1 LVQENAENKEADI
14 SASRKRRKVSSWSR
28 GNANSRRTKKGKAD
42 ADHSNTSVNGN
53 TSANGNVTV
62 DNSANENSCNNG
74 HENGSAIGDGA
85 TADADFS
92 SVKMEETDETAG
104 LTEIM
109 TLEPEQVIEVST
121 VVDDSILDESHY
133 SEPADATDN
142 AVPTGSEMATSST
155 LCNLPTKV
163 VKVDT
168 DRLEQLLDLV
178 VARTADFSLERLLR
192 LYSKLNRLIVRFS
205 RMWDRTALI
214 QVLEYC
220 KSLLVCV
227 M

>member
-1 LVQENAENKEADI
+1 M
-14 SASRKRRKVSSWSR
+14 
-28 GNANSRRTKKGKAD
+28 
-42 ADHSNTSVNGN
+42 
-53 TSANGNVTV
+53 TV
-62 DNSANENSCNNG
+62 ENSANETSCNNG
-74 HENGSAIGDGA
+74 LEDGSAIGDAA
-85 TADADFS
+85 TADGDSS
-92 SVKMEETDETAG
+92 SVKMEDAELTAG

-109 TLEPEQVIEVST
+109 TLEPEQVVEVST

-142 AVPTGSEMATSST
+142 AVATCSEMATCST
-155 LCNLPTKV
+155 PCNLPTKV

-178 VARTADFSLERLLR
+178 VARTADCSLERLLR

-220 KSLLVCV
+220 KRLLLYIMQLFFFCLGSGTCHNSCYRIKSLKDAFFLLHSCQAEQKK

>member
-1 LVQENAENKEADI
+1 M
-14 SASRKRRKVSSWSR
+14 
-28 GNANSRRTKKGKAD
+28 
-42 ADHSNTSVNGN
+42 
-53 TSANGNVTV
+53 TV
-62 DNSANENSCNNG
+62 ENSANETSCNNG
-74 HENGSAIGDGA
+74 PEDGSAIGDAA
-85 TADADFS
+85 TADGDSS
-92 SVKMEETDETAG
+92 SVKMEDAELTAG

-109 TLEPEQVIEVST
+109 TL
-121 VVDDSILDESHY
+121 VDDSILDESHY

-142 AVPTGSEMATSST
+142 AVATCSEMATCST
-155 LCNLPTKV
+155 PCNLPTKV

-178 VARTADFSLERLLR
+178 VARTADCSLERLLR

-220 KSLLVCV
+220 KRLFVYIMQLFLCLGSGTCHNSCYRIKSLKDAFFLLRSCQAEQKK